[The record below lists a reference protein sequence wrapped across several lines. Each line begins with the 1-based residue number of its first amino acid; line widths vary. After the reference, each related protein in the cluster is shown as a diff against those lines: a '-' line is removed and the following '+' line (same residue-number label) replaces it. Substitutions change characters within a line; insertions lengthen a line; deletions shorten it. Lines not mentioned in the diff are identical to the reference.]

1 MQVISLLKIAWT
13 FLSLKDSSGSTKT
26 LTPAKFSESA
36 ILDTGTSVTSLPID
50 LYLDIANATMPDMG
64 WVNFPCSALTS
75 SNVTVNFGFGGP
87 NGPVIPVPVSEFAL
101 PSLDKQGMQMTSP
114 DGSPGCNL
122 GIFPMNDTSFVFG
135 ETFLRSA
142 YVVYNFDHNQ
152 ISIAP
157 TRLTSGEE
165 KLVEIKGGGGPGSSS
180 GATATGSKGVSA
192 PKAGEGAGIHGA
204 GRGYLPDLLS
214 LAVLAVGGLQ

>member
-1 MQVISLLKIAWT
+1 LPKIAWT
-13 FLSLKDSSGSTKT
+13 SLSLKDSSGSTKT
-26 LTPAKFSESA
+26 LTPAKFSESV

-75 SNVTVNFGFGGP
+75 SNVTVNFGFGSP
-87 NGPVIPVPVSEFAL
+87 NVPVIPVRVSEFAL
-101 PSLDKQGMQMTSP
+101 PSLDQQGKQMTSP

-165 KLVEIKGGGGPGSSS
+165 KVVEIKGGGPGSSS

-192 PKAGEGAGIHGA
+192 PKTSEGAGIHGA
-204 GRGYLPDLLS
+204 GRGYLH
-214 LAVLAVGGLQ
+214 VLIALVALVVGGLQ